1 MNFKRKNAIT
11 LLVSIILISI
21 VSGIFIYQPL
31 WKKISNFRS
40 WKLGLDLVGGSY
52 LVYDIDLSDVEENDK
67 NIVVKGLRDVIEKRV
82 NLFGVSEPRVYTQK
96 IKENQRLIVELA
108 GAKDIDKAIA
118 EIGETPVLDFRE
130 VSPVINSEDVSISK
144 EGSTSTPLSL
154 DLGTSTLSYIKT
166 DLTGRYVKKAQID
179 FSQYTNEPLVFIEF
193 TKEGAKIFEEIT
205 DRNVG
210 KPLAIFLDNN
220 LLTQPTV
227 EQKIIGGKAQITGR
241 FTREEAQ
248 TLVERFNAGA
258 LPAPITLVNQQT
270 VSPTLGK
277 NSLDKSIKAGIWGL
291 LAVIVYMVI
300 YYRKFGIVSSVS
312 LLIYTTL
319 VLGIFKIIPVT
330 LTLSGIAG
338 FILSIGIAVDA
349 NILVF
354 ERMKE
359 ELERGLVFSHA
370 VEEGFKRAWSS
381 IRDSNITTII
391 SCIILFY
398 LTSGFIQGFA
408 LTLLIGVLVSM
419 FSAITITRTI
429 LRIFFKE

>member
-21 VSGIFIYQPL
+21 VAGIFIYQPL

-67 NIVVKGLRDVIEKRV
+67 SIVVKGLRDVIEKRV